1 MTIVQRVKQLIGRA
15 PWIAV
20 VLYPAL
26 VGLFTFIVVAT
37 LVDLSNRRDALFAAQ
52 DVLRQIEGRSLVRR
66 GGVGESDVAV
76 PAGSPFLEGST
87 ISVAGAAL
95 LQRLTGAITRV
106 GGNILSS
113 QVDLQASPSKPG
125 FISASTS
132 SELDSRSLQ
141 PLLYD
146 IEAGMPFLFIEQLVV
161 QTPSGAGTG
170 NAQGGK
176 MRVMIS
182 VSGQWQ
188 RAK

>member
-1 MTIVQRVKQLIGRA
+1 MTFAQRVEQLVARA
-15 PWIAV
+15 PWVAV
-20 VLYPAL
+20 ALYPLL
-26 VGLFTFIVVAT
+26 VGLFIFIVVDS
-37 LVDLSNRRDALFAAQ
+37 LVDISNRRNALFAAQ
-52 DVLRQIEGRSLVRR
+52 DMLRQIEGRNLTRHDSA
-66 GGVGESDVAV
+66 GPTDVAV
-76 PAGSPFLEGST
+76 PLGSPFLEGST

-95 LQRLTGAITRV
+95 LQRLTGAIARV

-125 FISASTS
+125 FISVTTS
-132 SELDSRSLQ
+132 SELDGRSLQ

-146 IEAGMPFLFIEQLVV
+146 IEAGMPFLFIDQLVV
-161 QTPSGAGTG
+161 QAPSGAATG

-176 MRVMIS
+176 MRVLIS